1 MKAILLSALLLAA
14 LPTAAMAETDL
25 GSVLMENAI
34 SYENADARKA
44 EDPLLLLSWPENA
57 ESVRYE
63 VEIFKGLPE
72 HLDRNIP
79 LEETVYHDRRIY
91 MNRLLVRIPPVMDG
105 TPLYWR
111 VRPID
116 ADWEGLAP
124 FSAPMEVR
132 STMRLISRNA
142 PYPKGGGRGNGA
154 FLLYPVYSYTGNP
167 GASSY
172 EVEVTKEYPENID
185 DARPSRYRVWSEVTT
200 LSNVYDE
207 QPRLGTYYWR
217 VRGIGSDGEP
227 VGIWSLPEKIRNQA
241 AVHFDIGIF
250 GDSITQGGGHLY
262 HSPSDLAY
270 SYVSYLDFPAVNL
283 GRSGD
288 TTEMMEKRFDRDV
301 LPFHVKQL
309 LIMGGINDLR
319 MGADP
324 EKVIKH
330 LKRIQEKCRAHGI
343 TPVLM
348 TLLPINP
355 ENIEKYYG
363 EKTNE
368 NWREAVDTVNA
379 FIRSEE
385 HIDTAAPFA
394 AFPVMPTELAMDGL
408 HGDWNAKQMIAGE
421 INREMERL
429 VRR

>member
-1 MKAILLSALLLAA
+1 M
-14 LPTAAMAETDL
+14 
-25 GSVLMENAI
+25 
-34 SYENADARKA
+34 
-44 EDPLLLLSWPENA
+44 
-57 ESVRYE
+57 
-63 VEIFKGLPE
+63 
-72 HLDRNIP
+72 
-79 LEETVYHDRRIY
+79 
-91 MNRLLVRIPPVMDG
+91 
-105 TPLYWR
+105 
-111 VRPID
+111 
-116 ADWEGLAP
+116 
-124 FSAPMEVR
+124 
-132 STMRLISRNA
+132 
-142 PYPKGGGRGNGA
+142 
-154 FLLYPVYSYTGNP
+154 
-167 GASSY
+167 
-172 EVEVTKEYPENID
+172 
-185 DARPSRYRVWSEVTT
+185 
-200 LSNVYDE
+200 
-207 QPRLGTYYWR
+207 
-217 VRGIGSDGEP
+217 
-227 VGIWSLPEKIRNQA
+227 
-241 AVHFDIGIF
+241 HFDIGIF

-343 TPVLM
+343 TPILM
-348 TLLPINP
+348 TILPINP
-355 ENIEKYYG
+355 ENIEKYYR

-368 NWREAVDTVNA
+368 NWREGVDTVNA

-421 INREMERL
+421 INREMGRFSS
-429 VRR
+429 